1 MTFNR
6 MPPDALGHVVLG
18 TGVIFSG
25 NFPSI
30 YELQDN
36 ADDSSIL
43 GATSGGVSVDLKPK
57 TTTFSGDG
65 NSRRDANYIRYDSWV
80 AKLSC
85 KMVTLS
91 RTLFEYALS
100 GTESSAISQLEIVPQ
115 WCGVDYC
122 YGGWKLVDVSED
134 KEGTA
139 LNTTESETEDND
151 NKVLVETEREPIT
164 WKNIPWQI
172 LRDLRLSVIRGADT
186 VVDKSEDWK
195 VAVLGNSTLNIEI
208 DSSEDSIIQSAS
220 TEISIG
226 EGRYQFKPHT
236 YTRLSLQVES
246 GSIFMNIGTTE
257 TFTASILPVWNYNL
271 GGEEGGAVQLES
283 EEEGSSKGP
292 KEQYV
297 WQILTYTGDPVDIE
311 ELEGSKEPSEE
322 EEEEEE
328 TEEPEEEEEE
338 EEEEEDGEEEEEEE
352 PEAEQEQ
359 IAFTCG
365 QTVTVRAVSP
375 GTVVLR
381 CTATRLD
388 ARESSDLII
397 TVVQTGAFYVK
408 PDSENEA
415 DTEVAVDDGDS
426 GEEYI
431 PFMVLSNED
440 DKNEGGDS
448 EEDESNGNVLEFVE
462 EEAPEDDQ
470 TIGAEGVDDDEEDEK
485 TYSYFIVGN
494 TADSQE
500 EIEETT
506 AKLRETYAGRME
518 KARQRA
524 ATAMALDEGESD
536 ENEEGYDEELE
547 VLEEVKNASGWA
559 DASAVR
565 GDGVS
570 TATQDIWWVG
580 NYGLE
585 SDGSKYVAIHLKNAT
600 LTSGLQVS
608 SRDVQLA
615 QVSVTFESA
624 YDSALEDAL
633 PFEVYFSTEDKEEP
647 PEEEEGAEE

>member
-6 MPPDALGHVVLG
+6 MPPDALNHVVLG

-57 TTTFSGDG
+57 ITTFSVDG
-65 NSRRDANYIRYDSWV
+65 NSRRDVNYIRYDSWA

-91 RTLFEYALS
+91 PTLVEYALS
-100 GTESSAISQLEIVPQ
+100 GTESSAISQLEVIPQ

-122 YGGWKLVDVSED
+122 YGGWKLVDVGKDE
-134 KEGTA
+134 EETA
-139 LNTTESETEDND
+139 LNAAESETEDND
-151 NKVLVETEREPIT
+151 DKVLVETERKPIT
-164 WKNIPWQI
+164 WEDIPWQI
-172 LRDLRLSVIRGADT
+172 SRDLRLSVTRGADT
-186 VVDKSEDWK
+186 VVDNSEDWK
-195 VAVLGNSTLNIEI
+195 VAIPGNSTLNIKI
-208 DSSEDSIIQSAS
+208 NSPEDSIIQSAY

-236 YTRLSLQVES
+236 HTRLSLQVEP
-246 GSIFMNIGTTE
+246 GSVLMDYGATYTY
-257 TFTASILPVWNYNL
+257 TASILPEWNYEL
-271 GGEEGGAVQLES
+271 DDEETEKAQSDEES
-283 EEEGSSKGP
+283 EEDSLKKP

-297 WQILTYTGDPVDIE
+297 WQILTYTGDPVDVE
-311 ELEGSKEPSEE
+311 ELEGLKEPNEEKIEEDDEE
-322 EEEEEE
+322 EEEEL
-328 TEEPEEEEEE
+328 EEE
-338 EEEEEDGEEEEEEE
+338 
-352 PEAEQEQ
+352 EQEQ

-365 QTVTVRAVSP
+365 KTVTVRGSSP

-388 ARESSDLII
+388 ARASSDLII
-397 TVVQTGAFYVK
+397 TVLPAVSFCVRQEQ
-408 PDSENEA
+408 DEQ
-415 DTEVAVDDGDS
+415 DTESPDC
-426 GEEYI
+426 I
-431 PFMVLSNED
+431 PFMVKSNSSSTEPIA
-440 DKNEGGDS
+440 EG
-448 EEDESNGNVLEFVE
+448 EPPKVLEFVK
-462 EEAPEDDQ
+462 DD
-470 TIGAEGVDDDEEDEK
+470 TDGGDDGENSAGDH
-485 TYSYFIVGN
+485 YLYFYVGN
-494 TADSQE
+494 TSGAQE
-500 EIEETT
+500 KIEEMT
-506 AKLRETYAGRME
+506 KQLRETYAGRME

-536 ENEEGYDEELE
+536 ENEEEYDEELE
-547 VLEEVKNASGWA
+547 VFEEAKNASGWA
-559 DASAVR
+559 DASAGR
-565 GDGVS
+565 GGGVS
-570 TATQDIWWVG
+570 TAAQDIWWVG

-608 SRDVQLA
+608 SHDVQLA

-624 YDSALEDAL
+624 YDNALEDAL
-633 PFEVYFSTEDKEEP
+633 PFEVYFSMEGEGESPEP
-647 PEEEEGAEE
+647 EEGAEE